1 MTEET
6 SSTTP
11 EVLEE
16 LARLRQRVVE
26 LEAREAGRE
35 QTEQALKESES
46 NFRNFMDSSP
56 LGIRVRNAERNLVYC
71 NRAYLDIFG
80 VASVEELEAVP
91 MSEHYAPENYPGHLA
106 RRELRKQGKPIPS
119 PYEVIIARGGEVRH
133 AAVYSKEFMWGGK
146 PHDHAL
152 FEDITDRRLAEEE
165 LRKTNLLLSKT
176 FSSLRDAVFVVDAP
190 DRVILTCNDAAERI
204 FGYRKEEMIGR
215 KTEFLYVNQEA
226 FQEIGRRFL
235 ASLDKTGV
243 FHDRY
248 PMRRSD
254 GTVFSTETVITPILD
269 DSGRRMSQ
277 VGVVRDITELE
288 KAEEALLQSEKRS
301 QMKSEIL
308 SNISH
313 ELKSPLT
320 SIKGIIDSLLVKDI
334 TFDSR
339 TRDMLVSGMSEE
351 VDRLMRLITDLLSM
365 SKIEAGVWAPEKTTC
380 QIGDIITEV
389 VEQQSW
395 SHEDRVF
402 NTEVAPSLPA
412 VEADPNQMRQVLTNL
427 VANSLAYADEASPV
441 TLRARL
447 TEGAIEVSVSDC
459 GMGIAKEELEKIF
472 EKFYRGARKDRAHG
486 TGLGLAICRA
496 IVEAHG
502 GTIWAESEVG
512 RGSTFHFRL
521 PLPEANSDAKES

>member
-6 SSTTP
+6 FRTTP
-11 EVLEE
+11 ELLEE
-16 LARLRQRVVE
+16 LARLRRRVAE

-35 QTEQALKESES
+35 RTEQALRESEG

-91 MSEHYAPENYPGHLA
+91 MAEHYAPENYSGHLA

-119 PYEVIIARGGEVRH
+119 PYEVIIMRRGEVRH
-133 AAVYSKEFMWGGK
+133 AAVYSKEFTWGGK

-152 FEDITDRRLAEEE
+152 FEDITDRKLAEEE

-176 FSSLRDAVFVVDAP
+176 FSSLRDAVFVADARS
-190 DRVILTCNDAAERI
+190 RVIVTCNEAAERI

-215 KTEFLYVNQEA
+215 TTEFLYVSHEA
-226 FQEIGRRFL
+226 FVEMGRNFL
-235 ASLDKTGV
+235 ASLDRAGV
-243 FHDRY
+243 FRDKY
-248 PMRRSD
+248 LMRRSD
-254 GTVFSTETVITPILD
+254 GTVFPTETVVTSVLD
-269 DSGRRMSQ
+269 DSGNRTSL
-277 VGVVRDITELE
+277 VGVIRDLSELE
-288 KAEEALLQSEKRS
+288 RAENALLQSEKRS

-334 TFDSR
+334 TFDGR
-339 TRDMLVSGMSEE
+339 TRDMLMSGMSEE

-365 SKIEAGVWAPEKTTC
+365 SKIEAGVWTPEKSIC
-380 QIGDIITEV
+380 QISDIIAEV

-395 SHEDRVF
+395 AHGEREF
-402 NTEVAPSLPA
+402 NTDVARPLPP
-412 VEADPNQMRQVLTNL
+412 VNADPNQIRQVLTNL

-441 TLRARL
+441 TVSAKVV
-447 TEGAIEVSVSDC
+447 ENAIEISVSDC
-459 GMGIAKEELEKIF
+459 GAGIAKEELEKIF

-512 RGSTFHFRL
+512 RGSTFRFRL
-521 PLPEANSDAKES
+521 PLPAAKEEAKKI